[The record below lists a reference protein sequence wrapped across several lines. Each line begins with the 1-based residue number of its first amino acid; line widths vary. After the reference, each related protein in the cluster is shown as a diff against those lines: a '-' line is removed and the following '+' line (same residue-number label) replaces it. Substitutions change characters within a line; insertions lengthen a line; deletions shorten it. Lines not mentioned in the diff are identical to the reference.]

1 MVISVAQTE
10 KDRRRRD
17 ASIERVA
24 PPLHCPTSDHHPL
37 CPDYS
42 VFPDKSFVLEWIA
55 KYTELNNDSD
65 MSADSR
71 SVSGSNP
78 DAGDSVDSGICLS
91 NSVSLYQHIKK

>member
-1 MVISVAQTE
+1 MVIPVAQTK
-10 KDRRRRD
+10 KDIQCED

-24 PPLHCPTSDHHPL
+24 PPLHCPTSAIVHLQPE
-37 CPDYS
+37 YS
-42 VFPDKSFVLEWIA
+42 VFPSNSFAQSWIA
-55 KYTELNNDSD
+55 KFTELNNDND